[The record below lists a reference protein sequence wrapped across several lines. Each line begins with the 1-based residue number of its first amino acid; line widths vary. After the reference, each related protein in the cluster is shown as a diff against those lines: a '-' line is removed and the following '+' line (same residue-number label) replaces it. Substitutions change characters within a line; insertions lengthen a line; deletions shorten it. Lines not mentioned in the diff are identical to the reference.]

1 MNNKTKRLEP
11 VPFDTFAAHL
21 GARYEKAQDAEY
33 ILRDGTMLTSMPD
46 VRGLYQS
53 ADHLATGEA
62 AIPKVYVP
70 AYASPSDLQPS
81 AFDEV
86 GSLMSLSRITATT
99 VPMGLPGFGQRQE
112 PGFVLDSGYV
122 LLNSERT
129 PDGGYKAGAG
139 MDGMYMMTGQVFQP
153 VQDGNGSIIAF
164 MAQEPEREKQI
175 VHQGYAIIDRMQAG
189 AVEFVLGENP
199 RAPQP
204 YVTWRHIIGDA
215 STDFYWGHYF
225 GSCSCAACSDAA
237 GAENGIFLKTCKSAG
252 RTINRTL
259 WAVRNERTAH
269 ICTATNAQEE
279 LNVIFSFLERRQR
292 QHSKHHSGPHSRSA
306 AIQNHL
312 FRSDV

>member
-1 MNNKTKRLEP
+1 MNNTSKRLEP

-70 AYASPSDLQPS
+70 VYASPSDLQPS

-86 GSLMSLSRITATT
+86 GPLASLSRITATT
-99 VPMGLPGFGQRQE
+99 VPMGLPGFGQREE

-122 LLNSERT
+122 LLESERT
-129 PDGGYKAGAG
+129 PDGGYKGGAG
-139 MDGMYMMTGQVFQP
+139 MDGMYMMTNSVFQP
-153 VQDGNGSIIAF
+153 VRTGDAQIVAF
-164 MAQEPEREKQI
+164 MAQEPERERQI

-189 AVEFVLGENP
+189 AVEFALGENP

-204 YVTWRHIIGDA
+204 YVTWRHTIGDA
-215 STDFYWGHYF
+215 PTDFYWGHYF
-225 GSCSCAACSDAA
+225 SSYPNAKAD
-237 GAENGIFLKTCKSAG
+237 LKTRTQEYIQANTEEKTRSLRAQLAQMQKEPRSAAPKPA
-252 RTINRTL
+252 R
-259 WAVRNERTAH
+259 
-269 ICTATNAQEE
+269 AQEE
-279 LNVIFSFLERRQR
+279 R
-292 QHSKHHSGPHSRSA
+292 
-306 AIQNHL
+306 
-312 FRSDV
+312 

>member
-70 AYASPSDLQPS
+70 VYASPSDLQPS
-81 AFDEV
+81 AFDEI
-86 GSLMSLSRITATT
+86 GLLESLSRITATT
-99 VPMGLPGFGQRQE
+99 VPMGLPGFGQRAE

-122 LLNSERT
+122 LLESERT
-129 PDGGYKAGAG
+129 PDGGYKGGAG
-139 MDGMYMMTGQVFQP
+139 MDGMYMMTNSVFQP
-153 VQDGNGSIIAF
+153 VCAADGQIVAF
-164 MAQEPEREKQI
+164 MAQEPERERQI

-204 YVTWRHIIGDA
+204 YVTWRHTIGDA
-215 STDFYWGHYF
+215 PTDFYWGHYF
-225 GSCSCAACSDAA
+225 GSYLKAKAD
-237 GAENGIFLKTCKSAG
+237 LKT
-252 RTINRTL
+252 RTQEYIQANISEKPRSLRAQLTQMQKEQKP
-259 WAVRNERTAH
+259 AVPKPARV
-269 ICTATNAQEE
+269 QEE
-279 LNVIFSFLERRQR
+279 R
-292 QHSKHHSGPHSRSA
+292 
-306 AIQNHL
+306 
-312 FRSDV
+312 